1 MFTGLVEGT
10 AILQEIIPETAGVR
24 LAFEFEF
31 PATAESIPVN
41 LGDSVSISGCCLTVV
56 DIQQV
61 AIQPIAIQP
70 VSRDSQPSRNP
81 GNSDTTPATSNFR
94 LRVAFQAGEE
104 TLSKT
109 RLGELVPGSRVNYER
124 SLRVGD
130 RMGGHFVTGHIDGLG
145 QLMQRRDDGQ
155 WSYFYFSA
163 PLPLLRQMVNKGSV
177 TIDGVSLTVVSA
189 DDNQFSIALI
199 PHTLSVTTLG
209 QLREGDFVN
218 LETDI
223 LAKYVQR
230 IQS

>member
-10 AILQEIIPETAGVR
+10 AILHEVIPENAGVR
-24 LAFEFEF
+24 LVFDFEF
-31 PATAESIPVN
+31 PATSESSPVN

-56 DIQQV
+56 DIQ
-61 AIQPIAIQP
+61 
-70 VSRDSQPSRNP
+70 
-81 GNSDTTPATSNFR
+81 PATPNPQTASPSPGESSSAAHSECR

-109 RLGELVPGSRVNYER
+109 RLGELTPGCRVNYER

-130 RMGGHFVTGHIDGLG
+130 RMGGHFVTGHVDGLG
-145 QLMQRRDDGQ
+145 QLIQRQDDGQ
-155 WSYFYFSA
+155 WSYFFFSA
-163 PLPLLRQMVNKGSV
+163 PLPLLRQMVNKGSI

-189 DDNQFSIALI
+189 DDSQFSIALI

>member
-10 AILQEIIPETAGVR
+10 AILHEVIPETAGVR
-24 LAFEFEF
+24 LVFELQF
-31 PATAESIPVN
+31 PATSELSPVN

-56 DIQQV
+56 DIQE
-61 AIQPIAIQP
+61 AP
-70 VSRDSQPSRNP
+70 RDSQAA
-81 GNSDTTPATSNFR
+81 ATSTNSSPSSAASDGS

-109 RLGELVPGSRVNYER
+109 RLGELTPGSRVNYER

-145 QLMQRRDDGQ
+145 QLLQRRDDGQ
-155 WSYFYFSA
+155 WSYFFFSA
-163 PLPLLRQMVNKGSV
+163 PLPLLRQMVNKGSI

-189 DDNQFSIALI
+189 DNSQFSIALI

-209 QLREGDFVN
+209 QLCQGDFVN

>member
-10 AILQEIIPETAGVR
+10 AILQEIIPESAGVL

-31 PATAESIPVN
+31 PATSELTPVN

-56 DIQQV
+56 DIQ
-61 AIQPIAIQP
+61 PI
-70 VSRDSQPSRNP
+70 SRHPQPSGASNT
-81 GNSDTTPATSNFR
+81 SDTTPATSNVR

-145 QLMQRRDDGQ
+145 KLIQRQDDGQ
-155 WSYFYFSA
+155 WSYFFFNA
-163 PLPLLRQMVNKGSV
+163 ALPLLRQMVNKGSI

-230 IQS
+230 IQG

>member
-10 AILQEIIPETAGVR
+10 AILHEVIPETAGVR
-24 LAFEFEF
+24 LVFEFQF
-31 PATAESIPVN
+31 PATSEASPVN

-56 DIQQV
+56 DIQPALREPQG
-61 AIQPIAIQP
+61 
-70 VSRDSQPSRNP
+70 DSSAA
-81 GNSDTTPATSNFR
+81 GNS
-94 LRVAFQAGEE
+94 LRGGPLLVAFQAGEE

-109 RLGELVPGSRVNYER
+109 RLGELTPGSRVNYER

-145 QLMQRRDDGQ
+145 QLIQRQDDGQ
-155 WSYFYFSA
+155 WSYFFFSA
-163 PLPLLRQMVNKGSV
+163 PLPLLRQMVNKGSI

-189 DDNQFSIALI
+189 DDSQFSIALI
-199 PHTLSVTTLG
+199 PHTLTVTTLG
-209 QLREGDFVN
+209 QLREGDSVN

>member
-10 AILQEIIPETAGVR
+10 VILQEIIPEIAGVR
-24 LAFEFEF
+24 LAFEFEL
-31 PATAESIPVN
+31 PATAEPVPVN

-61 AIQPIAIQP
+61 AIQP
-70 VSRDSQPSRNP
+70 VSRDLQPSRAPSNL
-81 GNSDTTPATSNFR
+81 DTTPATSSVR
-94 LRVAFQAGEE
+94 LRVTFQAGEE

-145 QLMQRRDDGQ
+145 KLIQRKDDGQ
-155 WSYFYFSA
+155 WSYFFFSA
-163 PLPLLRQMVNKGSV
+163 PLSLLRQMVNKGSI

>member
-31 PATAESIPVN
+31 PATSEVPPVK

-56 DIQQV
+56 DIQ
-61 AIQPIAIQP
+61 P
-70 VSRDSQPSRNP
+70 VSRDSQPAASLST
-81 GNSDTTPATSNFR
+81 SDSAPATSIVR
-94 LRVAFQAGEE
+94 LRVAFHAGEE

-109 RLGELVPGSRVNYER
+109 RLGELVPGSRINYER

-145 QLMQRRDDGQ
+145 QLIQRQDDGQ
-155 WSYFYFSA
+155 WSYFFFSA
-163 PLPLLRQMVNKGSV
+163 PLSLLRQMVNKGSI

-189 DDNQFSIALI
+189 DDKQFSIALI

>member
-10 AILQEIIPETAGVR
+10 AILQEVIPETAGVR
-24 LAFEFEF
+24 LVFEFHF
-31 PATAESIPVN
+31 PTTPEVSPIN

-56 DIQQV
+56 DIQ
-61 AIQPIAIQP
+61 PTP
-70 VSRDSQPSRNP
+70 RDPEVTNASA
-81 GNSDTTPATSNFR
+81 DTSSSSEATKIH

-109 RLGELVPGSRVNYER
+109 RLGELTPGSRVNYER

-145 QLMQRRDDGQ
+145 HLIQRQDDGQ
-155 WSYFYFSA
+155 WSYFFFSA
-163 PLPLLRQMVNKGSV
+163 PLPLLRQMVNKGSI

-189 DDNQFSIALI
+189 DDSQFSIALI

-209 QLREGDFVN
+209 QLREGDYVN

-230 IQS
+230 IQR

>member
-31 PATAESIPVN
+31 PATAQPDPVN
-41 LGDSVSISGCCLTVV
+41 LGDSVSIAGCCLTVV
-56 DIQQV
+56 DIQL
-61 AIQPIAIQP
+61 
-70 VSRDSQPSRNP
+70 VSRDSQPSIAP
-81 GNSDTTPATSNFR
+81 GNSDTTPATSIVR

-145 QLMQRRDDGQ
+145 QLMQRQDDGQ

-163 PLPLLRQMVNKGSV
+163 PLPLLRQMVNKGSI

-189 DDNQFSIALI
+189 DDKQFSIALI